1 MQKNYNTL
9 FPNLPDHSRVWIYIS
24 NREFTPPEVETVTS
38 TIDQFVRSWKA
49 HQKSLTA
56 AGTLLLNRCVVLAV
70 NEDDE
75 QITGCS
81 IDGSVK
87 LIKEM
92 EQHYNVNFFNRL
104 NMLISCNGNTKM
116 VSYHDLKNHREDC
129 IYNPNIETL
138 KEIRE
143 NWLVPIKDS
152 PFV

>member
-1 MQKNYNTL
+1 MQKTYNTL
-9 FPNLPDHSRVWIYIS
+9 FPDLPDHSRIWIYIS
-24 NREFTPPEVETVTS
+24 NREFTPSEVESVTS

-56 AGTLLLNRCVVLAV
+56 AGTLLLNRCVVFAV
-70 NEDDE
+70 NEHDE

-92 EQHYNVNFFNRL
+92 EQQYRVDFFNRL
-104 NMLISCNGNTKM
+104 NMLISSNGNTKM
-116 VSYHDLKNHREDC
+116 VSYHDLENHKEDW
-129 IYNPNIETL
+129 IYNPNIQTL

-143 NWLVPIKDS
+143 KWLVPIKET

>member
-1 MQKNYNTL
+1 MQTNYNTL
-9 FPNLPDHSRVWIYIS
+9 FPNLPDHSRLWIYIS
-24 NREFTPPEVETVTS
+24 NREFEPVEVDAITNS
-38 TIDQFVRSWKA
+38 INQFVRSWKA

-56 AGTLLLNRCVVLAV
+56 EGTLLLNRCVVFAV
-70 NEDDE
+70 NEHDE

-92 EQHYNVNFFNRL
+92 EQQYGVDFFNRL
-104 NMLISCNGNTKM
+104 NMLISINGNTKM
-116 VSYHDLKNHREDC
+116 VSYHDLENHKEDW
-129 IYNPNIETL
+129 IYNPNIQTL

-143 NWLVPIKDS
+143 KWLVPIKET

>member
-9 FPNLPDHSRVWIYIS
+9 FPSLPDHSRVWIYIC
-24 NREFTPPEVETVTS
+24 NREFTPSEVETVTS

-56 AGTLLLNRCVVLAV
+56 AGTLLLNRCVVFAV
-70 NEDDE
+70 NEHDE

-81 IDGSVK
+81 IDGSVN

-92 EQHYNVNFFNRL
+92 EQQYKVDFFNRL
-104 NMLISCNGNTKM
+104 NMLISSNGNTKM
-116 VSYHDLKNHREDC
+116 VSYHDLENHKEDW
-129 IYNPNIETL
+129 IYNPNIQTL

-143 NWLVPIKDS
+143 KWLVPIKET

>member
-9 FPNLPDHSRVWIYIS
+9 FPGLPDHSRVWIYIS
-24 NREFTPPEVETVTS
+24 NREFTLSEVETVTS
-38 TIDQFVRSWKA
+38 TIHQFVRSWKA

-92 EQHYNVNFFNRL
+92 EQHYNVDFFNRL
-104 NMLISCNGNTKM
+104 NMLISCNGDTKM
-116 VSYHDLKNHREDC
+116 VSYHDLKNHREDY

-143 NWLVPIKDS
+143 NWLIPIKDS